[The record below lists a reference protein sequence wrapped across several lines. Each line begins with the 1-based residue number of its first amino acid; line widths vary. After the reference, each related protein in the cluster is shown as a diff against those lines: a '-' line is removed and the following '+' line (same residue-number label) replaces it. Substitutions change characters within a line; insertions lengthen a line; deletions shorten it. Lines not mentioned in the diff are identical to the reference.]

1 LILLLSSL
9 SRHPQQD
16 YSQPKCEGKQVI
28 VHLFEWSWDA
38 IARECEEVLGPKG
51 FCGVQ
56 VSPAHEHIQGGE
68 WWTRYQP
75 VSYKLESRSGNRQ
88 QVKQYIIII

>member
-1 LILLLSSL
+1 MKPTKNLSTFL
-9 SRHPQQD
+9 QAKYTEPD
-16 YSQPKCEGKQVI
+16 CGGKQVI

-56 VSPAHEHIQGGE
+56 VIVTLFYTPYSIQNKMG
-68 WWTRYQP
+68 
-75 VSYKLESRSGNRQ
+75 SM
-88 QVKQYIIII
+88 

>member
-1 LILLLSSL
+1 MQAKYTE
-9 SRHPQQD
+9 PD
-16 YSQPKCEGKQVI
+16 CGGKQVI

-56 VSPAHEHIQGGE
+56 VIVTLFYNLYVEHNVFLKYSLRIPIRIPKEFRLEKLTLTLVKSHE
-68 WWTRYQP
+68 
-75 VSYKLESRSGNRQ
+75 
-88 QVKQYIIII
+88 IIRAYN

>member
-1 LILLLSSL
+1 MQAKYTE
-9 SRHPQQD
+9 PD
-16 YSQPKCEGKQVI
+16 CGGKQVI

-56 VSPAHEHIQGGE
+56 VI
-68 WWTRYQP
+68 
-75 VSYKLESRSGNRQ
+75 VKLFYTPYSMAKLLLLKLIHLFAREVLL
-88 QVKQYIIII
+88 VKMLEIEETKTT